1 MKILVDVSRCPMAR
15 IYNKAPSQSLW
26 PIRMSLWL
34 NRDVTLPLMKSYP
47 FVLRLRWSSPRGLE
61 KVSVLT
67 EPGRFGNKVPVLWT
81 WKEVTFVVLPS
92 SCFFSCHHWLCPG
105 EISQWPNCKWKRDS
119 SLGAAA
125 WWQLL
130 AGNLWLT
137 DVFPWSSIVWIGG
150 CCWITLVILFTAG
163 NR

>member
-34 NRDVTLPLMKSYP
+34 DRDVTLPLMKSYP

-119 SLGAAA
+119 S
-125 WWQLL
+125 
-130 AGNLWLT
+130 
-137 DVFPWSSIVWIGG
+137 PGG
-150 CCWITLVILFTAG
+150 CCLVTAPG
-163 NR
+163 RKPLADRCIPMKQHCLNWRLLLDYSCYFIYCWK